1 MHDHHEHHHQLAGQL
16 NLSFGLA
23 VAANLSFTV
32 VEALLALSADSVGLL
47 ADAGHNLSDVLGLAL
62 AWAASYL
69 VTKKASARFS
79 YGYRRTTILAALVNA
94 VVLIIASFYIALG
107 AFEKLMSPTPI
118 AVEVVI
124 FVAALGILVNG
135 GTALLFLRQSHHD
148 LNIKGAFLHLAF
160 DALVSAGVVISG
172 VALYYTSAYWIDPI
186 VALVIVAV
194 ILGLT
199 WRMLRD
205 ALALILDA
213 VPLNIDQQAVTNY
226 LLTIPGVEAVH
237 DLHIWAMSTRETGLT
252 AHLVMPE
259 QPLWAVPGG
268 YQSVSKTLA
277 DQFSIHHV
285 TLQVERGEDCQTQ
298 DCDQE
303 RAHGI

>member
-1 MHDHHEHHHQLAGQL
+1 
-16 NLSFGLA
+16 
-23 VAANLSFTV
+23 
-32 VEALLALSADSVGLL
+32 
-47 ADAGHNLSDVLGLAL
+47 
-62 AWAASYL
+62 
-69 VTKKASARFS
+69 
-79 YGYRRTTILAALVNA
+79 
-94 VVLIIASFYIALG
+94 
-107 AFEKLMSPTPI
+107 MSPTPI

-259 QPLWAVPGG
+259 QPLWAVPDG